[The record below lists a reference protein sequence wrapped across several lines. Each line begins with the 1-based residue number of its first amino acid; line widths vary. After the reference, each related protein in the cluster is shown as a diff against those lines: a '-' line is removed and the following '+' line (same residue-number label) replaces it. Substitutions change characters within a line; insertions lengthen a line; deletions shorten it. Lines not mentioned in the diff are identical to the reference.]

1 MKKIKIFLALIALF
15 CSVITIAQENNSYKK
30 KVLEQTEVK
39 LLSSYYSQDGDNAAV
54 TGGKGTEEL
63 SDVEP
68 KINVAIPLN
77 DDDVLTIDATVSAYT
92 SASSSNIDP
101 FDGGGRADP
110 FVASTGESRK
120 DTWFRLSGDF
130 SHSSDDRNN
139 IWSANV
145 SFATEYDYFS
155 LGFGGSYTRMFN
167 QKNTEVQIKGS
178 VYLDTWSPQYPIE
191 LKNSSNVQSKDDD
204 EDDFNLN
211 NYTLIGNQNYN
222 TSFTRFDNLGRNSY
236 NVGISF
242 SQILSENI
250 QTSFISDVILQDGLL
265 STPHQRVM
273 FGDIEN
279 TMIEDFT
286 LGNDVERLPDTRFK
300 VAIANRTNFYLN
312 QNFIIRSYYR
322 FYTDDWGVKS
332 HTYKIELP
340 VKLGMNFTFYPSY
353 RYYTQTSVD
362 YFNEFDQALST
373 DKFYTSDYDLAEYD
387 AHQYG
392 LGFKYYD
399 PLNKLKIGGFGLKSI
414 NVDFNQYSRTSQNF
428 DAFFSSIGL
437 SFSALN

>member
-77 DDDVLTIDATVSAYT
+77 EDDVLTIDATVSAYT

-178 VYLDTWSPQYPIE
+178 VYLDIWSPQYPIE

-399 PLNKLKIGGFGLKSI
+399 LLNKLKIGGFGLKSI